1 ESAEQH
7 RANVVRIRSLLKNEG
22 LDSKD
27 PTVFSESRVLG
38 LQLYRD
44 SEGDRLL
51 HDGNLTFRDCGSWL
65 GQLLGHLPVADWLRP
80 VVGLG
85 RRSLGKKAGNT
96 KASWRRLVDDESK
109 QICLYICQLLRRL
122 GDPAHGTWRTPDPS
136 EELHCFIDS
145 SELAMG

>member
-1 ESAEQH
+1 
-7 RANVVRIRSLLKNEG
+7 
-22 LDSKD
+22 
-27 PTVFSESRVLG
+27 
-38 LQLYRD
+38 
-44 SEGDRLL
+44 DRLL

-65 GQLLGHLPVADWLRP
+65 GQLLGHLPVADRLRP

-145 SELAMG
+145 SELAMGVSILDSKNNVIEDDCHLRPADAHNIDNSSRPSLHINISELDS